1 MAEIRLRDRGQL
13 KIKDINRLL
22 REGRRRSR
30 RKTARA
36 AAEAREDASDLRAVE
51 RHLADLR
58 AGRVRMIPHE
68 QVMLDHGMD
77 PFKKRMKRP
86 RPWPVYDFGFWEARR
101 PPGGWCC
108 HALALPGIL
117 GVGGTA
123 AGAKDSLFQKLA
135 LLEKST
141 KAPGERLLCRRL
153 LGTWKATAAVRMQDF
168 VFWEEEGI
176 WSAVAP
182 SVQGV
187 YGTGPTVTAA
197 KDDLVEA
204 LKTMADYLEE
214 IGEGEGEKAADC
226 NRLVKAWKNKTR

>member
-1 MAEIRLRDRGQL
+1 MTKSKA
-13 KIKDINRLL
+13 KDERKAA
-22 REGRRRSR
+22 RE
-30 RKTARA
+30 

-51 RHLADLR
+51 RHIADLR
-58 AGRVRMIPHE
+58 AGRVRTIPQE
-68 QVMLDHGMD
+68 EVMLRYGMD
-77 PFKKRMKRP
+77 PFKNRMKRP
-86 RPWPVYDFGFWEARR
+86 RPRPAYDIGFWEVRT
-101 PPGGWCC
+101 PPGGWQC

-123 AGAKDSLFQKLA
+123 AGAKDSLFRKLA

-182 SVQGV
+182 PVQGV
-187 YGTGPTVTAA
+187 FGTGPTVTAA
-197 KDDLVEA
+197 KDDLVA
-204 LKTMADYLEE
+204 SLKVMASYLKSV
-214 IGEGEGEKAADC
+214 GEGKKAAECD
-226 NRLVKAWKNKTR
+226 RLVRAWKIKKAKKA

>member
-1 MAEIRLRDRGQL
+1 MNRA
-13 KIKDINRLL
+13 KDK
-22 REGRRRSR
+22 
-30 RKTARA
+30 RKAARA
-36 AAEAREDASDLRAVE
+36 AAEAREDAEDLRAVE
-51 RHLADLR
+51 RHLANLR

-68 QVMLDHGMD
+68 QVMLRYGMN
-77 PFKKRMKRP
+77 PFKNRMKRP
-86 RPWPVYDFGFWEARR
+86 QPRPVYDIGFWEART

-108 HALALPGIL
+108 HARALPGIL

-135 LLEKST
+135 LLKKCT

-182 SVQGV
+182 PVQGV

-204 LKTMADYLEE
+204 LKTMADYLESV
-214 IGEGEGEKAADC
+214 GEGKKAAEC
-226 NRLVKAWKNKTR
+226 GRLVAAWKTGKAKKT